1 MTKKVQVEILSW
13 LITFLLVVLILLPV
27 YQGYGNKYPFYTFNI
42 LFIILFI
49 TLSRYIFLLRHA
61 PFSHNKWVKGI
72 LFFAC
77 IPLLLFMTEGLY
89 DFQRFLDEIGLQE
102 LSENPISASA
112 SNIAKY
118 TRYQYIFFA
127 SGTLITL
134 VLFPLR
140 MVISVWRQYKKGT
153 V

>member
-1 MTKKVQVEILSW
+1 MSKKFQVELLSW
-13 LITFLLVVLILLPV
+13 LITLLLVVLILLPV
-27 YQGYGNKYPFYTFNI
+27 YQGYGEKYPFYKFNV

-61 PFSHNKWVKGI
+61 PFSHSKWIKGI
-72 LFFAC
+72 LFFLC
-77 IPLLLFMTEGLY
+77 IPLLFYMTEGLY
-89 DFQRFLDEIGLQE
+89 DFQRYLDEIGLQE
-102 LSENPISASA
+102 LSANSISEEAQ
-112 SNIAKY
+112 NIAKY

-127 SGTLITL
+127 AGTLITL

-140 MVISVWRQYKKGT
+140 MVVSVWRQFNKGT